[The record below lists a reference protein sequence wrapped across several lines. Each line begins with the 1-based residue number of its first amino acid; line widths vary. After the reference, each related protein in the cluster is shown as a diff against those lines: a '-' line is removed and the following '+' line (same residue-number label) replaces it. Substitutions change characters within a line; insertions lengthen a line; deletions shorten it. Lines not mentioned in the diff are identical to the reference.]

1 MELPHANSFF
11 EILNL
16 ILLFENAKNSKR
28 LEFQKLFKGINGERH
43 AAVAYMQL

>member
-28 LEFQKLFKGINGERH
+28 LEFQKLFKGNGERH